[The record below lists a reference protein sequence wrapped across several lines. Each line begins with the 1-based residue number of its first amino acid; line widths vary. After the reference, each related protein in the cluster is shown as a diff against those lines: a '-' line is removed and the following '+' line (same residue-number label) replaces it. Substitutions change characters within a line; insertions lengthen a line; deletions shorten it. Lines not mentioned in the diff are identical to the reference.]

1 MAFLNH
7 IQMNAKKILTLGL
20 KNYIISG
27 SIIFNIFLHLSN
39 IYVRKCANIKLF
51 CSWRERKKKT

>member
-1 MAFLNH
+1 MPT
-7 IQMNAKKILTLGL
+7 KILTLGL

-39 IYVRKCANIKLF
+39 IYVSKYQTLLF
-51 CSWRERKKKT
+51 MKRKKKENIIKMLLTEQR